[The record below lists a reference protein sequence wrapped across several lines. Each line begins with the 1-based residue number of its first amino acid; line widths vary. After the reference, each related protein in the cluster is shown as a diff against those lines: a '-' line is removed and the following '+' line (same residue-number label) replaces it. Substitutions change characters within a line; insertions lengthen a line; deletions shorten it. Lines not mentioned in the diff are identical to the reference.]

1 MKINQTFPYWPHGT
15 VATTAFL
22 EAHGVSRKLASQY
35 CTSGWLEDVGR
46 GAYIRRGDRV
56 SWPGALHA
64 LQQRLGGAV
73 HPGGR
78 TALQVQG
85 LAHDLAMAS
94 RPVVE
99 LYGPPGLRLPVW
111 LLEHDW
117 QATLQYVGTGL
128 FTQPPATLQHA
139 FGNFS
144 LAVSTPEQAILE
156 VLDGVPD
163 RDAFESAQVLME
175 ALPTLRPKLMQSLL
189 ENCTSVKVKRL
200 CLYLGDY
207 HGHPWRVR
215 LDDSR
220 IELGTGKR
228 QIVPGGRLDA
238 RYGITVPRDS
248 G

>member
-1 MKINQTFPYWPHGT
+1 MKINRVFPEWPHGT

-35 CTSGWLEDVGR
+35 CASGWLEDVGR

-56 SWPGALHA
+56 AWPGAVYA
-64 LQQRLGGAV
+64 LQQRLGGDV

-78 TALQVQG
+78 TALQLQG
-85 LAHDLAMAS
+85 LAHDLALAS
-94 RPVVE
+94 RPMVE

-111 LLEHDW
+111 LVEHDW

-128 FTQPPATLQHA
+128 FTQPPAVLQHA

-156 VLDGVPD
+156 VLDGVPG
-163 RDAFESAQVLME
+163 RDAFESAQALME
-175 ALPTLRPKLMQSLL
+175 GLPTLRPKVMQSLL
-189 ENCTSVKVKRL
+189 ESCTSVKVKRL
-200 CLYLGDY
+200 CLYLGD
-207 HGHPWRVR
+207 HLALPWRKR

-220 IELGTGKR
+220 IDLGTGKR

-238 RYGITVPRDS
+238 RYGITVPRES
-248 G
+248 V